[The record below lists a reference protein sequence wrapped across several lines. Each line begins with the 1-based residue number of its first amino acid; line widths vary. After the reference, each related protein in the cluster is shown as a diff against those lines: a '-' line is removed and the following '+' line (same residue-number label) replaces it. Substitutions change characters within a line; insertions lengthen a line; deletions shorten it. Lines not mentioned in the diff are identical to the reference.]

1 MKLYALT
8 YYWKNYIYEIGVDN
22 GEKFIEKS
30 HFYPVIYVTSV
41 LQNSMKDLYG
51 NSVRPIPVSSVR
63 KYVNEHE
70 QEFYAGDVSENLQY
84 IRERYP
90 NDITDIPEIPT
101 ACIDIEIETNS
112 GKPDV
117 ELTENKVIAISIY
130 ESNTDKKT
138 VLGYESLKQEHDF
151 DYIKCKSE
159 YELLSSFWRYILT
172 NTIILTGWNINR
184 FDIPYLIRR
193 SEKLHVDL
201 KTLLPLAK
209 YEEKYITE
217 RGQIKPVLTYK
228 IPGYAIYDYY
238 DLFKKYNFDS
248 QHSFKLN
255 DIARKYLGKN
265 KVEYTTSYKNLD
277 LLYRDNFDLFL
288 DYNMKDSTLVWELEK
303 KFGYIKIA
311 LTVSYMCKINI
322 DEVMGTIKSWD
333 AMLYNK
339 FMDIG
344 IVPPRQKKEDGKKYE
359 GAYVKTPIA
368 GKHKWII
375 TEDIASLYPNILI
388 SMRVTPYSILKD
400 KIDTSVASLL
410 KHGSDLDFLTKN
422 NLCLSACGNLFKR
435 QDDPICNEVE
445 KIYNARVEFKN
456 LASSEKDPIKKKK
469 YKEFVQSYKIL
480 INAFYG
486 AMGNQYFRYY
496 NRDVAR
502 SISITGQY
510 IIRQIG
516 NDIDKKINTLLKT
529 DKKEYVIYSDTDS
542 VFVSLDD
549 FITKYENTKRKLS
562 YQDKINLCLKI
573 EKDIVKP
580 SIDKSINLIAKNLN
594 AYKNNLS
601 MKFEK
606 LADKVIMV
614 MKKNYI
620 MRVVYNDG
628 ELYEKPELVYK
639 GVKLIKSTTPV
650 VIQNDVDD
658 IVNKL
663 FNIDNEN
670 EFKDIMNEFKDKYK
684 NVPIEEL
691 SIYTSLND
699 INKYKPKIKE
709 NNVIWEKS
717 TPIHV
722 RAAWVYNLFI
732 LKSALTHKYE
742 LLKDCNKVR
751 YFFLKMPNVFQS
763 NVIGL
768 PEGQIV
774 PSELNIESII
784 DYSTQLQ
791 KIFINNFD
799 SITKHFNWDITQR
812 SVVAELF

>member
-1 MKLYALT
+1 LNLYALT
-8 YYWKNYIYEIGVDN
+8 YYWKNYIYEVGVDD
-22 GEKFIEKS
+22 GEKFIERS
-30 HFYPVIYVTSV
+30 NFQPVIYTSSV
-41 LQNSMKDLYG
+41 LQDSMRDLYG
-51 NSVRPIPVSSVR
+51 NCVKPTPVDSVK
-63 KYVNEHE
+63 KYVQEHE
-70 QEFYAGDVSENLQY
+70 HEFYAGDVQENLQY
-84 IRERYP
+84 IREKYIG
-90 NDITDIPEIPT
+90 DITDIPEIPT
-101 ACIDIEIETNS
+101 ACIDIEIETLS
-112 GKPDV
+112 GKPDI
-117 ELTENKVIAISIY
+117 EKAENKVTAISIY
-130 ESNTDKKT
+130 EPNTDTKT
-138 VLGYESLKQEHDF
+138 LFAYGDTKQEHDF
-151 DYIKCKSE
+151 DYIQCKNE
-159 YELLSSFWRYILT
+159 YELLTSFWRYLSKS
-172 NTIILTGWNINR
+172 IILTGWNINR
-184 FDIPYLIRR
+184 FDIPYLIKR

-209 YEEKYITE
+209 YSEKYITE
-217 RGQIKPVLTYK
+217 RTQIKKVLTYN

-255 DIARKYLGKN
+255 DIAKKYLGKK
-265 KVEYTTSYKNLD
+265 KVEYTTKYQNLD
-277 LLYRDNFDLFL
+277 VLYREDFDMYI
-288 DYNMKDSTLVWELEK
+288 DYNMKDSTLIWDLEK

-322 DEVMGTIKSWD
+322 DDVLGTIKPWD

-344 IVPPRQKKEDGKKYE
+344 IVPPRMKDSEGKKFE
-359 GAYVKTPIA
+359 GAYIKKPIS

-375 TEDIASLYPNILI
+375 TEDLASLYPNILI

-400 KIDTSVASLL
+400 TIDASVESLL
-410 KHGSDLDFLTKN
+410 DKGSDIEFLTRN

-529 DKKEYVIYSDTDS
+529 DNKEYVMYSDTDS

-549 FITKYENTKRKLS
+549 FITQYEKTKRKLTKEE
-562 YQDKINLCLKI
+562 KINLCLKI

-580 SIDKSINLIAKNLN
+580 TIDTSINLIAKTLN

-606 LADKVIMV
+606 LADNVIMV
-614 MKKNYI
+614 MKKSYI
-620 MRVVYNDG
+620 MRVLYNDG
-628 ELYEKPELVYK
+628 EMYETPQLMYK
-639 GVKLIKSTTPV
+639 GIKLIKSTTPL
-650 VIQNDVDD
+650 VIQEDIDD
-658 IVNKL
+658 IINKL
-663 FNIDNEN
+663 FNIDSEN
-670 EFKDIMNEFKDKYK
+670 EFKDIMDSFKDKYK
-684 NVPIEEL
+684 TVSIEDL
-691 SIYTSLND
+691 AIYTSLND
-699 INKYKPKIKE
+699 INKYKPSISEGSINWKKG
-709 NNVIWEKS
+709 

-722 RAAWVYNLFI
+722 RAAWVYNLAV
-732 LKSALTHKYE
+732 LSLNLTNKYE
-742 LLKDCNKVR
+742 LLKDCSKVR
-751 YFFLKMPNVFQS
+751 YFFLKLPNIYQS

-768 PEGQIV
+768 PEGQSIPKEFNV
-774 PSELNIESII
+774 DSII
-784 DYSTQLQ
+784 DYNTQIQ
-791 KIFINNFD
+791 KIFTSSFD
-799 SITKHFNWDITQR
+799 SITKHFNWDINQR
-812 SVVAELF
+812 SVVQELF